1 MHLLQEK
8 GQTIHL
14 LQEKGQTIHLLQEK
28 GQTIHLLQEKG
39 QTIHL
44 LLLYYLFQLP
54 GLYLLVI
61 KITGVMN
68 ISGIADPFKATYMYL
83 PRKSSYVRV
92 HVCRL
97 FVCFI
102 FVGFLT
108 QVSSIACFQ
117 I

>member
-1 MHLLQEK
+1 
-8 GQTIHL
+8 
-14 LQEKGQTIHLLQEK
+14 
-28 GQTIHLLQEKG
+28 
-39 QTIHL
+39 
-44 LLLYYLFQLP
+44 
-54 GLYLLVI
+54 
-61 KITGVMN
+61 MN

-83 PRKSSYVRV
+83 PRESSYVRV

-102 FVGFLT
+102 FVVFLT